1 MKKFFICCFVFL
13 FLFITNI
20 CEAKVKITPLKDSD
34 VFPLLKEY
42 EIYNDVCSVYLDRYS
57 VIEGIEYYDFDNNLK
72 NDGVIVVLDAVADSV
87 VKIFEDLKK
96 IHFNIYNIHPTAL
109 YKKNWYG
116 AIVMPDDFNGTE
128 SFVCRKVEHTD
139 RLSLHSYGVALD
151 VNFLQNPCIFIDEK
165 TYEIQNVVP
174 KNGAKYFN
182 RCLKRKNK
190 EDQDI
195 GKVDSNVIRIFKK
208 HGYDVWGGNWD
219 FPVDYQH
226 FQASTRTFADLL
238 MVATKEDAK
247 SIFNTHVKCLRKT
260 NNSLVELA
268 DEKNVA
274 LIDMYKNNNGKFF
287 KEIQSWC

>member
-1 MKKFFICCFVFL
+1 
-13 FLFITNI
+13 
-20 CEAKVKITPLKDSD
+20 
-34 VFPLLKEY
+34 
-42 EIYNDVCSVYLDRYS
+42 
-57 VIEGIEYYDFDNNLK
+57 
-72 NDGVIVVLDAVADSV
+72 
-87 VKIFEDLKK
+87 
-96 IHFNIYNIHPTAL
+96 
-109 YKKNWYG
+109 
-116 AIVMPDDFNGTE
+116 MPDDFNGTE